1 MVRCKKN
8 LVWGEKLTEEDGDVV
23 LTLDEGLKGAGCYVL
38 NLIIM
43 EIIRKIT
50 ITVIVLEMSLKIL
63 HECYCD
69 L

>member
-1 MVRCKKN
+1 M
-8 LVWGEKLTEEDGDVV
+8 GEKLTEEDGNVV
-23 LTLDEGLKGAGCYVL
+23 LALDEGLKGAGCYVL

-50 ITVIVLEMSLKIL
+50 VIVLEMSLKIL

>member
-1 MVRCKKN
+1 M
-8 LVWGEKLTEEDGDVV
+8 GEKLTEEDGDVV
-23 LTLDEGLKGAGCYVL
+23 LALDEGLKGAGCYVL

>member
-1 MVRCKKN
+1 MVRCKNN
-8 LVWGEKLTEEDGDVV
+8 LVWGEKLTEEDGNVV
-23 LTLDEGLKGAGCYVL
+23 LALDEGLQGAGCYVL

-50 ITVIVLEMSLKIL
+50 ITVIVLEMSLKIF
-63 HECYCD
+63 HECYRD

>member
-1 MVRCKKN
+1 M
-8 LVWGEKLTEEDGDVV
+8 GEKLTEEDGDVV
-23 LTLDEGLKGAGCYVL
+23 LALDEGLKGAGCYVL

-50 ITVIVLEMSLKIL
+50 VIVLEMSLKIL
-63 HECYCD
+63 HDCYCD

>member
-8 LVWGEKLTEEDGDVV
+8 LVWGKKLTEEDGNVV
-23 LTLDEGLKGAGCYVL
+23 LALDEGLQGAGCYVL

-63 HECYCD
+63 HDCYCD

>member
-1 MVRCKKN
+1 MVRCKKKT
-8 LVWGEKLTEEDGDVV
+8 GMGGKLTEEDGNVV
-23 LTLDEGLKGAGCYVL
+23 LALDEGLQGAGCYVL
-38 NLIIM
+38 NLVFM
-43 EIIRKIT
+43 EIIRK

>member
-1 MVRCKKN
+1 M
-8 LVWGEKLTEEDGDVV
+8 GEKLTEEDGDVV
-23 LTLDEGLKGAGCYVL
+23 LTLDEGLQRAGCYVL

-69 L
+69 LKIRSENSF